1 MATKFDRES
10 FNLLK
15 MTDSGSES
23 VPDHTFEI
31 SHQSRNKK
39 KVRLKRRERKA
50 RGSVGVSSK
59 MGKLHE
65 AWWCSTCPTPPA
77 MLPSSAHLFAFIAAL
92 AVIAIVSIGFF
103 TSNLHYKIQ
112 ILEDQLRSKIVDDDA
127 KSVPESLE
135 QIGSRLRALESNQ
148 TSVSGQLA
156 RISSSV
162 TKIMTRLD
170 EVNASLAEGGE
181 NPLRLSQDV
190 AEIREGV
197 GEVTKQLKIVAN
209 RSTGNS
215 AGIAMINK
223 ELNTL
228 KLNEIDMKNGREMV
242 TSQKTKNLS
251 NLEKKVKSLDSK
263 VEEQT
268 NQLDSL
274 NMSIFDI
281 ARNTSAQLELEH
293 KDVVS
298 LAGKV
303 ASLQDDNLNV
313 SSSLASLSVHCTN
326 EITALL
332 TNLTDLHKKV
342 GAVEAM
348 QNRLEANSGEEE
360 SSVHIEEAAFDQ
372 QNNERRSDTNASVEE
387 TSTSDTL
394 PYPERTERKN
404 KSEKLQD
411 SQKK

>member
-1 MATKFDRES
+1 MATKFDRET

-23 VPDHTFEI
+23 VPDHSFEI

-50 RGSVGVSSK
+50 RGSVGVGGK
-59 MGKLHE
+59 MGKIHE
-65 AWWCSTCPTPPA
+65 AWWCTTCPASPA
-77 MLPSSAHLFAFIAAL
+77 LLPSSTHLFAFVAAL

-215 AGIAMINK
+215 EAIAMINK

-242 TSQKTKNLS
+242 TSPKTKNLS
-251 NLEKKVKSLDSK
+251 NLDKKVKSLDSK

-268 NQLDSL
+268 HQLDSL

-281 ARNTSAQLELEH
+281 ERNTSAQLELEH

-313 SSSLASLSVHCTN
+313 SSSLASLSVRCSN

-332 TNLTDLHKKV
+332 TNLTDLNKKI
-342 GAVEAM
+342 GAVVAVQSRMEA
-348 QNRLEANSGEEE
+348 SGGEE
-360 SSVHIEEAAFDQ
+360 SLVQNKQAMLDQ
-372 QNNERRSDTNASVEE
+372 QNDERRSDTDANVEE
-387 TSTSDTL
+387 NSDTKKDL
-394 PYPERTERKN
+394 DRTELED
-404 KSEKLQD
+404 KSMKLQD
-411 SQKK
+411 SQKIL

>member
-1 MATKFDRES
+1 
-10 FNLLK
+10 
-15 MTDSGSES
+15 
-23 VPDHTFEI
+23 
-31 SHQSRNKK
+31 
-39 KVRLKRRERKA
+39 
-50 RGSVGVSSK
+50 
-59 MGKLHE
+59 
-65 AWWCSTCPTPPA
+65 
-77 MLPSSAHLFAFIAAL
+77 
-92 AVIAIVSIGFF
+92 
-103 TSNLHYKIQ
+103 
-112 ILEDQLRSKIVDDDA
+112 LRSKIVDDDA

-162 TKIMTRLD
+162 NKIMTRLD

-215 AGIAMINK
+215 EGIAMINK

-251 NLEKKVKSLDSK
+251 NLDKKVQSLDSK

-268 NQLDSL
+268 HQLNSL

-281 ARNTSAQLELEH
+281 ERNTSAQLELEH

-303 ASLQDDNLNV
+303 ANLQDDNLNV
-313 SSSLASLSVHCTN
+313 SSSLASLSVRCSN

-332 TNLTDLHKKV
+332 TNLTDLHKKI
-342 GAVEAM
+342 GAVEAV
-348 QNRLEANSGEEE
+348 QSRLEAREGEE
-360 SSVHIEEAAFDQ
+360 SLVQNKQAMLDQ
-372 QNNERRSDTNASVEE
+372 QNDERRSEN
-387 TSTSDTL
+387 SDKK
-394 PYPERTERKN
+394 EDEDRTEHED
-404 KSEKLQD
+404 KSRKLQD
-411 SQKK
+411 RHRTL

>member
-23 VPDHTFEI
+23 VPDHSFEI
-31 SHQSRNKK
+31 AHQSRNKK

-50 RGSVGVSSK
+50 RGSVGISSK
-59 MGKLHE
+59 MGHE
-65 AWWCSTCPTPPA
+65 AWWCATCPTPPA
-77 MLPSSAHLFAFIAAL
+77 LLPSPPHLYAFVAAL
-92 AVIAIVSIGFF
+92 TLIAIVSIGFF
-103 TSNLHYKIQ
+103 TSNLHFKIQ

-135 QIGSRLRALESNQ
+135 QIGSRLRALELNQ
-148 TSVSGQLA
+148 TSVSSQLA

-162 TKIMTRLD
+162 TNIMTRLD
-170 EVNASLAEGGE
+170 EVDASLSVGGG

-197 GEVTKQLKIVAN
+197 GEVTNQLKIVAN

-215 AGIAMINK
+215 ENIAMINM

-228 KLNEIDMKNGREMV
+228 KLNEIDTKNGREMV
-242 TSQKTKNLS
+242 TSEKSKQLSSLETKVN
-251 NLEKKVKSLDSK
+251 SLGSK
-263 VEEQT
+263 VDEQT
-268 NQLDSL
+268 HQLDSL
-274 NMSIFDI
+274 NISIVGI
-281 ARNTSAQLELEH
+281 ERNTSAQLELEH

-303 ASLQDDNLNV
+303 AGLQDDNLNV
-313 SSSLASLSVHCTN
+313 SSSLASLSAHCSN

-332 TNLTDLHKKV
+332 TNLTDLHK
-342 GAVEAM
+342 
-348 QNRLEANSGEEE
+348 RLESVAATQNSLEVDEGVGRGRQAKPLPGSNVGRPEIDANVKENSDVKKDLQRSEPREEDKSSG
-360 SSVHIEEAAFDQ
+360 Q
-372 QNNERRSDTNASVEE
+372 
-387 TSTSDTL
+387 L
-394 PYPERTERKN
+394 
-404 KSEKLQD
+404 
-411 SQKK
+411 